1 MKIFTSVK
9 ELRAELETAEQ
20 SGIGFVP
27 TMGALHAGHRSL
39 VERAR
44 RENAT
49 VVVSVF
55 VNPTQFNDK
64 NDLRHYPR
72 TPEADARLLERAG
85 ADFVLMPSVEEI
97 YPEPDGR
104 QFDFGQID
112 KVMEGATRPGHF
124 NGVAQVVSRLFDIV
138 RPERAYFGE
147 KDFQQ
152 IAVIREMVRR
162 YGYPVQI
169 IACPIVRG
177 ADGLALSSRNALLT
191 PAHRAAAPT
200 IYGALSENAAAA
212 RTMSV
217 EEFRRRVVE
226 RIDATKLLKT
236 EYLSVVH
243 AETLEEIDTW
253 SDSFPMRCCIAVQ
266 AGDIRLIDN
275 IAIA

>member
-1 MKIFTSVK
+1 MKVFTSVK
-9 ELRAELETAEQ
+9 ELRAELDRTEQ

-72 TPEADARLLERAG
+72 TPEADRRLLEEAG

-97 YPEPDGR
+97 YPEEDTR
-104 QFDFGQID
+104 IFDFGQID

-138 RPERAYFGE
+138 RPARAYFGE

-152 IAVIREMVRR
+152 IAVIKAMTAQLKL
-162 YGYPVQI
+162 PVEI
-169 IACPIVRG
+169 VECPIVRG
-177 ADGLALSSRNALLT
+177 GRT
-191 PAHRAAAPT
+191 
-200 IYGALSENAAAA
+200 GALVAQHAA
-212 RTMSV
+212 RRGAP
-217 EEFRRRVVE
+217 RRSAAHLRHAARSRGEIARNDARRTEGMGHGRSGAQPAAQGHLLPVGRRADDAGGRRME
-226 RIDATKLLKT
+226 RLGAYPGLHRRTG
-236 EYLSVVH
+236 
-243 AETLEEIDTW
+243 
-253 SDSFPMRCCIAVQ
+253 R
-266 AGDIRLIDN
+266 GDPFN
-275 IAIA
+275 

>member
-1 MKIFTSVK
+1 MKVFTSVK
-9 ELRAELETAEQ
+9 ELRAELDRTEQ
-20 SGIGFVP
+20 PGIGFVP

-72 TPEADARLLERAG
+72 TPEADARLLEEAG

-97 YPEPDGR
+97 YPEEDTR
-104 QFDFGQID
+104 IFDFGQID

-138 RPERAYFGE
+138 RPARAYFGE

-152 IAVIREMVRR
+152 IAVIKAMTAQLKL
-162 YGYPVQI
+162 PVEI
-169 IACPIVRG
+169 VECPIVRG
-177 ADGLALSSRNALLT
+177 EDGLALSSRNTLLDE
-191 PAHRAAAPT
+191 AHRTEGMGHGRSGAQPAAQGHLLPVGRRADDAGGRRMERL
-200 IYGALSENAAAA
+200 GAYPGLHR
-212 RTMSV
+212 RTG
-217 EEFRRRVVE
+217 R
-226 RIDATKLLKT
+226 
-236 EYLSVVH
+236 
-243 AETLEEIDTW
+243 
-253 SDSFPMRCCIAVQ
+253 
-266 AGDIRLIDN
+266 GDPFN
-275 IAIA
+275 